1 MTDPSFDPAI
11 AVAAARAALTARGSP
26 DRAVGAKAYLKSEL
40 DFLGVDAAGLR
51 ATAREIVESRPELDH
66 DRLLTLVRALWEEP
80 VFELRALG
88 VALLERRERLL
99 GADDLGLIEELLRLS
114 GTWALV
120 DWTCTKV
127 AAPVVARAPR
137 ASKVL
142 ERWSRDA
149 DFWMRRAAMLTL
161 LPELRAGRGDFALFA
176 RFASRMVDEREF
188 FIRKAIGW
196 VLRDVSRKRPE
207 LAFGFLAEHI
217 DRVSG
222 LTLREGAKYL
232 TAAQREALGLG
243 RSAGQR

>member
-1 MTDPSFDPAI
+1 MTDPSFDPAV

-66 DRLLTLVRALWEEP
+66 DRLATLVRALWEEP

-88 VALLERRERLL
+88 VALLERREGLL
-99 GADDLGLIEELLRLS
+99 GADDLGLIEELLRRS

-120 DWTCTKV
+120 DWICTKV

-176 RFASRMVDEREF
+176 RFASRMVGEREF

-207 LAFGFLAEHI
+207 LAFAFLAEHI

-243 RSAGQR
+243 RSGGRR